1 VRISGRTQ
9 IGLFDQSTIDNLGSG
24 RSEMTERRDNA
35 APAPETEAQTPVTG
49 IDFNEIRTGED
60 TRQRGWFW
68 HWNELHTEYGP
79 LLQHSGIGLITSY
92 IVWTDRREHS
102 PYRGYAFPSLQ
113 TQASF
118 SGSDRAELMTIN
130 RILVAL
136 DLIEI
141 RKEMVQRIDEKGH
154 KWRVPHNLYRVKDRS
169 GDPHLSSKDV
179 MRVLEIAASRTDVYR
194 HIRHVLTPGF
204 QPISRSNIWHQI
216 LEEVRT
222 LPLWQELAAKAAAEE
237 ARYSERSKAGHRSR
251 RSTDAGAEGDVEAGT
266 KTTQR
271 EAALDLIGDVWIPGE
286 SDLPVT
292 VDMPEGQECATE
304 PVVTV
309 VGGSNHGLRTS
320 VAGSSEGL
328 ANIGPGS
335 VAPSSTGQVSS
346 VAQSNAKQYVFEPT
360 TTKESGTKS
369 GEKEA
374 VTRNSG
380 SVTEVVTSRGPALS
394 QVAGG
399 PNGDIPSGHGPERAA
414 ALIAFAE
421 ANGRVASGAEERLLG
436 QIITQVPGVA
446 GWDWIRAAIYE
457 AVDAG
462 SVFVAPKRVRE
473 IVRRWAVDG
482 YPGDPGAV
490 GEMEPVASAPSGE
503 SGIGQ
508 EPRGGGN
515 RAGDPDQDQVSRRS
529 NGEPFWIAEAGLASG
544 QLWQAVLELVTG
556 QALIR
561 RNDVRDYLESAR
573 LIDRPGA
580 RTFQLEVRDELSR
593 KRIERFWLADLEET
607 LGQLLGG
614 RGWQIELIA
623 AVGVEV
629 AAGA

>member
-1 VRISGRTQ
+1 
-9 IGLFDQSTIDNLGSG
+9 
-24 RSEMTERRDNA
+24 MTDRLDHASSIPVGES
-35 APAPETEAQTPVTG
+35 PQPVTG

-179 MRVLEIAASRTDVYR
+179 VRVLEIAATRNDVYR

-216 LEEVRT
+216 LEEVRL
-222 LPLWQELAAKAAAEE
+222 LPLWQQLAARAEAEE

-251 RSTDAGAEGDVEAGT
+251 RSTDLAAEPEA
-266 KTTQR
+266 TTVSGKPLR
-271 EAALDLIGDVWIPGE
+271 EPALDLIEDVWIPGE

-292 VDMPEGQECATE
+292 VDTPGEPGSPERSI
-304 PVVTV
+304 VTV
-309 VGGSNHGLRTS
+309 VGASNHGSSTT
-320 VAGSSEGL
+320 VAGTNEGFP
-328 ANIGPGS
+328 NIGSGS
-335 VAPSSTGQVSS
+335 VAPSSQGRASS

-369 GEKEA
+369 EQDRL
-374 VTRNSG
+374 VTTDAG
-380 SVTEVVTSRGPALS
+380 VVTDVVTEVPVALS
-394 QVAGG
+394 QVVGG
-399 PNGDIPSGHGPERAA
+399 PNGDVPTGYGPERAA

-436 QIITQVPGVA
+436 QILTQVPGVA

-473 IVRRWAVDG
+473 IVRRWSVEG
-482 YPGDPGAV
+482 YPVEPGAEV
-490 GEMEPVASAPSGE
+490 IVSAPVLSIMSASAQLRDRVDQTETGP
-503 SGIGQ
+503 
-508 EPRGGGN
+508 PRAASPLM
-515 RAGDPDQDQVSRRS
+515 R
-529 NGEPFWIAEAGLASG
+529 EPFWIAEAGLASG
-544 QLWQAVLELVTG
+544 QLWQAVLEVVADQG
-556 QALIR
+556 LIR
-561 RNDVRDYLESAR
+561 RNDVCDYLESAR
-573 LIDRPGA
+573 LIDRPA
-580 RTFQLEVRDELSR
+580 TRTFQLAVRDELSR
-593 KRIERFWLADLEET
+593 TRIERFWLVDLEEA

-623 AVGVEV
+623 PGGATMAVIG
-629 AAGA
+629 